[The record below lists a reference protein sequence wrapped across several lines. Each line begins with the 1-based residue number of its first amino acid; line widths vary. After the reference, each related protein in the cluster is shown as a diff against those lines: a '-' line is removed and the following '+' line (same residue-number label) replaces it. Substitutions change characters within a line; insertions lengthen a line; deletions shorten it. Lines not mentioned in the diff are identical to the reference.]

1 MRLHHITHDW
11 HLLSAAGRV
20 LVFNSFSFNLGFY
33 MLLPYLAEH
42 LQNLGFDGWYIG
54 LIIGLRVLS
63 QQGLFLVGGTLGDR
77 FGYKRMILWGCA
89 VRIVGFFLLGVSD
102 SFSVI
107 LLGAFCTGFAGALF
121 TPSSQA
127 YLSSEYPEPSERQ
140 RVFALQNLAKEAG
153 MLIGPLIGLTL
164 FNVSF
169 SWVGLS
175 AACVFCLLFVLQW
188 HYLPKDSHPP
198 SSTAQQGFLR
208 DWWLMLK
215 HKAFMHF
222 VLAASV
228 YQILFHQLYLAIPH
242 QAKVQ
247 TGTPSVITWVFMV
260 SSFMGVLLQLPVSR
274 WVDETLGVAKG
285 MGIGMALMGSAF
297 LFLNLHFEP
306 WLPLPF
312 VLCAMLLSAGSMM
325 VYPLIGA
332 YVPRFAE
339 PAKLASYYGLHACI
353 GGFFAFAGNWGAG
366 WLLDLPD
373 FHSGWLWL
381 TFAVLGSL
389 SGIGLFVQVRQQERS
404 EQQPLGVSNDSIAD

>member
-1 MRLHHITHDW
+1 MRLRHFINDW
-11 HLLSAAGRV
+11 RLLSAAGRV

-89 VRIVGFFLLGVSD
+89 VRIVGFFLLGVGSHV
-102 SFSVI
+102 FVI
-107 LLGAFCTGFAGALF
+107 ILGAFCTGFAGALF

-127 YLSSEYPEPSERQ
+127 YLSSEYPDASERH

-153 MLIGPLIGLTL
+153 MLIGPLIGLAL
-164 FNVSF
+164 FFASF
-169 SWVGLS
+169 MWVGLS
-175 AACVFCLLFVLQW
+175 AASVFSLLFLLQW
-188 HYLPKDSHPP
+188 YYLPRDVLAPNRTDKDS
-198 SSTAQQGFLR
+198 FLR

-215 HKAFMHF
+215 NKPFLNF
-222 VLAASV
+222 VMAAGV

-242 QAKVQ
+242 QVKTQ
-247 TGTPSVITWVFMV
+247 TGSPSIITWVFMI
-260 SSFMGVLLQLPVSR
+260 SSLMGVLMQLPVSY
-274 WVDETLGVAKG
+274 WVDKTLGVAKG

-297 LFLNLHFEP
+297 LVLNMRFEP

-312 VLCAMLLSAGSMM
+312 VLCAILLSGGSMM

-332 YVPRFAE
+332 YVPNFAE
-339 PAKLASYYGLHACI
+339 PEKLASYYGLNSCI
-353 GGFFAFAGNWGAG
+353 GGFFAFIGNWCAG
-366 WLLDLPD
+366 WLLDLPGFD
-373 FHSGWLWL
+373 AGWLWF
-381 TFAVLGSL
+381 TFALLGAV
-389 SGIGLFVQVRQQERS
+389 SGFSLFVQVRKWQTLS
-404 EQQPLGVSNDSIAD
+404 AKCSYM